1 MKLNN
6 MKLMMLF
13 VAMALTAACNAT
25 PSATSDPALSP
36 GQAPQT
42 IEQIEEQPQTEV
54 VAVKSQKMG
63 RDINATV
70 VVPAQYFDPDLQ
82 EEQFPVVYLLHGAD
96 GSYRDW
102 PTKADLDDL
111 SSEYGVI
118 IVCPDGQDSWYF
130 DSPIDPKMQFE
141 TFITQELVAFIDSHY
156 RTLPERKF
164 RAITGLSM
172 GGHGALWC
180 AWRHTD
186 VYGACGAMSGG
197 VDISQFP
204 DKWNIHKRLGAYDTN
219 KQRWIE
225 HSVVSLVPT
234 LKSGAQAI
242 IIDDGAE
249 DFFYKVNCQ
258 LHDALLKHKIGHD
271 FTIRPGNHSWTY
283 WINSLDYHMLFFAKY
298 FSVDQE

>member
-1 MKLNN
+1 MN
-6 MKLMMLF
+6 MKLITVLACWSLTLS
-13 VAMALTAACNAT
+13 AMACNNAPKSAPTPVAT
-25 PSATSDPALSP
+25 PQSV
-36 GQAPQT
+36 
-42 IEQIEEQPQTEV
+42 EQMEEQPQAT
-54 VAVKSQKMG
+54 VAAIKSAKMG

-70 VVPAQYFDPDLQ
+70 VVPEQYFDPDLQ

-111 SSEYGVI
+111 ASEYGVL

-141 TFITQELVAFIDSHY
+141 TFITQELVDYVDGHY
-156 RTLPERKF
+156 RTIPERKF

-186 VYGACGAMSGG
+186 VFGACGSMSGG
-197 VDISQFP
+197 VDISHFP
-204 DKWNIHKRLGAYDTN
+204 DRWNINKRLGAYADN
-219 KQRWIE
+219 KQRWQE
-225 HSVVSLVPT
+225 HSVISLVPT
-234 LKSGAQAI
+234 LKDNVQDI

-249 DFFYKVNCQ
+249 DFFYKVNCD
-258 LHDALLKHKIGHD
+258 LHDALLKKGIKHD
-271 FTIRPGNHSWTY
+271 FIIRPGNHSWTY
-283 WINSLDYHMLFFAKY
+283 WVNSLDYQMLFFAKH
-298 FSVDQE
+298 FAAE